1 MPADSVAWQVFRN
14 PVALFVGGVAAV
26 ILELAE
32 PRVRAGVWDNS
43 SFRTDP
49 VDRLRR
55 TGLAAMVTVYAARS
69 VAEEMI
75 AGIRRI
81 HDSIE
86 GVAETGE
93 RYRANDP
100 ELLDWVQATAC
111 FGFLEAYCA
120 YVAPL
125 SEAQRD
131 GFYAQSLPAARLYG
145 AVGAP
150 GSEAEMKGQMEAM
163 RPRLE
168 PSPVLSKFLS
178 IMRTAPVLPA
188 PARPLQRLFVRAAV
202 DILPRPFRS
211 QLGLSGL
218 SGAERRIVAA
228 AARASGRIRLDTSP
242 PARASVRLG
251 LPPDYLW
258 KAAATSAS
266 MRSSS
271 PS

>member
-1 MPADSVAWQVFRN
+1 MPPDSVAWQVFRN
-14 PVALFVGGVAAV
+14 PATLFVGGVAAV

-49 VDRLRR
+49 LDRLRR
-55 TGLAAMVTVYAARS
+55 TGLAAMVTVYGARS

-81 HDSIE
+81 HEAIE

-111 FGFLEAYCA
+111 FGFLQAYCSF
-120 YVAPL
+120 VQPL
-125 SEAQRD
+125 AVRERD
-131 GFYAQSLPAARLYG
+131 GFYAETLPAARLYG
-145 AVGAP
+145 AAGAP
-150 GSEAEMKGQMEAM
+150 ASEAAMEAQLEAM
-163 RPRLE
+163 RPRLR
-168 PSPVLSKFLS
+168 PSPVLPEFLS
-178 IMRTAPVLPA
+178 IMRSAPILPLA
-188 PARPLQRLFVRAAV
+188 ARPVQRLLVRAAI
-202 DILPRPFRS
+202 DILPPGLRQ
-211 QLGLSGL
+211 QLGLTGL
-218 SGAERRIVAA
+218 GSAQRRMVSAI
-228 AARASGRIRLDTSP
+228 ARTSERIRLDRSP
-242 PARASVRLG
+242 PAQACVRLG
-251 LPPDYLW
+251 LPSDYLW

-266 MRSSS
+266 IRSSS